1 MNDGSFQ
8 GTDERRSG
16 EERRG
21 RGPAGAYAAELLGKP
36 PRMLLGADRW
46 IRSEIARYVSEEVH
60 RTLDWHVLPKWLR
73 PYLHPLVVYHW
84 LHLFVFAIF
93 PQALTFVSVYLLATK
108 TISPLVFG
116 LIGVGYVV
124 SAAAVVII
132 ANVHTS
138 RAQRA
143 AIAKIMREHPGY
155 ANFLRE
161 YASRRDPFDDADGKD
176 E

>member
-16 EERRG
+16 DERRG

-46 IRSEIARYVSEEVH
+46 IRSEIARYVSEEVY
-60 RTLDWHVLPKWLR
+60 RTLNWDALPKWLR
-73 PYLHPLVVYHW
+73 PPMHPSVVYHW
-84 LHLFVFAIF
+84 LHSCVLALF

-108 TISPLVFG
+108 IISPLVFG

-124 SAAAVVII
+124 CAAALVII

-138 RAQRA
+138 RAQHA
-143 AIAKIMREHPGY
+143 AIAKIMREYPGY
-155 ANFLRE
+155 ANFLRV